1 MMRIQK
7 ISIMLLSCLFPCIRW
22 VQGYTNGTFKFIDMK
37 TACYTCGNF
46 IVFLNVETK
55 TRKTLQSPGS
65 GIGAFTAS
73 GHRRC
78 LAFSDL
84 RLNPSIF
91 VYNYPELELMCEL
104 KGESFLVAPRLH
116 LKQQANKADFSCYQ
130 TVLRGNTKY
139 RKHVKIIPLLF
150 FRYN

>member
-1 MMRIQK
+1 MYNIVFF
-7 ISIMLLSCLFPCIRW
+7 CLFLFIRW
-22 VQGYTNGTFKFIDMK
+22 VQGFTSGTFKFVDKK

-104 KGESFLVAPRLH
+104 KGESFLSCTLNNKLIGLILVAI
-116 LKQQANKADFSCYQ
+116 K
-130 TVLRGNTKY
+130 
-139 RKHVKIIPLLF
+139 LF
-150 FRYN
+150 

>member
-1 MMRIQK
+1 
-7 ISIMLLSCLFPCIRW
+7 MLLSCLFPCIRW
-22 VQGYTNGTFKFIDMK
+22 VQGFTNGTFKFVDKK

-73 GHRRC
+73 GHRSC

-104 KGESFLVAPRLH
+104 KGQSFLSCTLH
-116 LKQQANKADFSCYQ
+116 NKLLELFCLLSNCF
-130 TVLRGNTKY
+130 R
-139 RKHVKIIPLLF
+139 RKH
-150 FRYN
+150 